1 MILLGDGIAV
11 DFGVTYGLWV
21 WTQGDGWQRLNAVD
35 PGQMTAVDI
44 DKDVVEELVVSF
56 NGYGL
61 YYLDEK
67 NRWHWIND
75 FVPKEMK
82 PINFYR

>member
-11 DFGVTYGLWV
+11 DSGATYGLWV
-21 WTQGDGWQRLNAVD
+21 WSHEGGWQLRDPVDPLKMVAVD
-35 PGQMTAVDI
+35 TDN
-44 DKDVVEELVVSF
+44 DRVEELVASF
-56 NGYGL
+56 SGYGL